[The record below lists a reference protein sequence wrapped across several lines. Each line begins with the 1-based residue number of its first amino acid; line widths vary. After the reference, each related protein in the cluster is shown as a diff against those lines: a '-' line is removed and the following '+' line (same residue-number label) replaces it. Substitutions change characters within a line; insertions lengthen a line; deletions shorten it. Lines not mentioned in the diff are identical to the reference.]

1 MKEQLVSALKQC
13 GIYSLQLDE
22 GTDIAD
28 NTNLSIN
35 AFNEIMIY
43 FCININFSV
52 TKTKY
57 FLW

>member
-1 MKEQLVSALKQC
+1 MKEQLVSALKQS

-35 AFNEIMIY
+35 AF
-43 FCININFSV
+43 
-52 TKTKY
+52 K
-57 FLW
+57 